1 MPIEINVEAAV
12 KKNNGV
18 IPMETI
24 KHDYIKTEDGK
35 TTSRFER
42 FDYIETADG
51 TKIGRE
57 QLALLFWTYAKD
69 DMSEDALKRYMT
81 SKTMSLLDYA
91 VFGNFARAFWYR
103 DHARDFTTIVEG
115 KKFCDTLAMQI
126 LTNDRIRIA
135 MANKMRDDAMAIYG
149 ELDRRLTAIG
159 LITPET

>member
-1 MPIEINVEAAV
+1 MPIEAQVEEAV

-18 IPMETI
+18 IPMETVSY
-24 KHDYIKTEDGK
+24 DYIKAADG
-35 TTSRFER
+35 TMSRFN
-42 FDYIETADG
+42 YIEAADG
-51 TKIGRE
+51 TKIVRE

-69 DMSEDALKRYMT
+69 DMSEAALNHYMT
-81 SKTMSLLDYA
+81 TKTMSLLDYA

-126 LTNDRIRIA
+126 LTNDRVRIA
-135 MANKMRDDAMAIYG
+135 MANKMHDDAMAIYR

>member
-1 MPIEINVEAAV
+1 MPIETKVEEAV

-24 KHDYIKTEDGK
+24 SHDYIKTEDGK
-35 TTSRFER
+35 TTSRFN
-42 FDYIETADG
+42 YIETADG
-51 TKIGRE
+51 TKIDRD
-57 QLALLFWTYAKD
+57 QLALLFWNYAKD

-81 SKTMSLLDYA
+81 SNTMSLLDYA
-91 VFGNFARAFWYR
+91 VFGNFVRAFWYR

-126 LTNDRIRIA
+126 LTNGRVRIA
-135 MANKMRDDAMAIYG
+135 MANKMRDDAMAIYR
-149 ELDRRLTAIG
+149 ELDQRLTVIG

>member
-1 MPIEINVEAAV
+1 MPIETKVDEAV

-18 IPMETI
+18 IPMETVSY
-24 KHDYIKTEDGK
+24 DYIKTGDGK
-35 TTSRFER
+35 TSRFN
-42 FDYIETADG
+42 YIKTADG
-51 TKIGRE
+51 TKIDRE

-69 DMSEDALKRYMT
+69 DMSEDALKHYMT

-103 DHARDFTTIVEG
+103 DHARDFAAIVEG
-115 KKFCDTLAMQI
+115 KKFCDTLAKQI
-126 LTNDRIRIA
+126 LTNDRVRIA
-135 MANKMRDDAMAIYG
+135 MANKLRDDAMDIYR

>member
-1 MPIEINVEAAV
+1 MPIETKVEEAV

-18 IPMETI
+18 IPMETVSY
-24 KHDYIKTEDGK
+24 DYIKTEDGK
-35 TTSRFER
+35 TSGFVR
-42 FDYIETADG
+42 FDYIKTADG
-51 TKIGRE
+51 TKIDRD

-69 DMSEDALKRYMT
+69 DMSENALNHYMT

-103 DHARDFTTIVEG
+103 DHARDFAAIVEG

-126 LTNDRIRIA
+126 LTNDRVRIA
-135 MANKMRDDAMAIYG
+135 MANKLRDDAMDIYR
-149 ELDRRLTAIG
+149 ELDRRLTVIG